1 MNILTALNEEEN
13 KFLKIV
19 LRADLELLQ
28 EAIKKNDWA
37 VVKHAERLLS
47 MGIEDRLGGEIMTP
61 QSRVNP

>member
-28 EAIKKNDWA
+28 EAIKRNDWA
-37 VVKHAERLLS
+37 VVKRAERLLS
-47 MGIEDRLGGEIMTP
+47 MGIEDRLAEK
-61 QSRVNP
+61 S